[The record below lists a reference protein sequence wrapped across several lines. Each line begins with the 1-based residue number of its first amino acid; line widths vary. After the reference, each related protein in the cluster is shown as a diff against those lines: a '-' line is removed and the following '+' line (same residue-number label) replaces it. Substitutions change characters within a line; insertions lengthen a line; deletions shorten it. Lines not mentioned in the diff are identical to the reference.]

1 MGVDFVKQV
10 NTLMENLGTSYAGNS
25 QFNKP
30 GMKGGDKTAF
40 DKFFDQMELA
50 LPAGG
55 VKAVI

>member
-1 MGVDFVKQV
+1 VDFVKQV
-10 NTLMENLGTSYAGNS
+10 NTLMQNLGTAYAGNS

-30 GMKGGDKTAF
+30 GMKGGDKSAF
-40 DKFFDQMELA
+40 DNFFEQMELA